1 MEERK
6 PRKTLIGWVVSDKM
20 DKTVTVSIKRT
31 FRHPRYKKIVK
42 KTSKIWAHD
51 AENDCH
57 IGDKVKVMST
67 RPLSK
72 FKRWRVVE
80 VLERAQ

>member
-31 FRHPRYKKIVK
+31 FSHPRYKKIVK
-42 KTSKIWAHD
+42 KTAKIWAHD
-51 AENDCH
+51 EKNDCH

-72 FKRWRVVE
+72 FKRWRVIE
-80 VLERAQ
+80 VIERAQ